1 MPQPPAPAAV
11 PGFTDAHAHLLA
23 VAAGVPA
30 PWETTGV
37 AEFHRAVAAAGST
50 PMDVPEPPLSD
61 PADILTERLRA
72 GLATAAAAGL
82 VEITDMGTRS
92 WWYVDAL
99 TSLQNAGPLP
109 LRVRIYLASGLTQ
122 ENSLD
127 ELDRRRAAA
136 AGPWLR
142 LDGVKFYSDGW
153 LGPRTC
159 AMCRAFHDRGGDGLL
174 FMDAATLARRIEPLA
189 GRGWRIATHAIGDRA
204 VATVLDAY
212 ETAWGGDRAALA
224 AAAPR
229 IEHAS
234 VQSAELTAL
243 MAETGTVACVQP
255 SFAVTDTEQVRQAL
269 APEDRHEAYPWAA
282 LDAAGVRM
290 LCGTDFPI
298 EVLEPLPSLA
308 RLVLGRSQ
316 RPGFGTAGRAPQ
328 TSRLPVATAFGL
340 LTDAAAGQTL
350 LSADPREIPAD
361 AIDQVEVLGTRPEPF
376 PPEPGEGGDLEQGSH

>member
-11 PGFTDAHAHLLA
+11 PGFTDAHTHLLA

-61 PADILTERLRA
+61 PENIFAERLRA
-72 GLATAAAAGL
+72 GLAAAATTGL

-99 TSLQNAGPLP
+99 RSLAQAGPLP
-109 LRVRIYLASGLTQ
+109 VRVRIYLASGLAQ
-122 ENSLD
+122 ENSLA

-159 AMCRAFHDRGGDGLL
+159 AMCRPFHDGGGEGLL
-174 FMDAATLARRIEPLA
+174 FLDAATLARRIEPLA
-189 GRGWRIATHAIGDRA
+189 GHGWRIATHAIGDRA

-212 ETAWGGDRAALA
+212 EMAWGGDRAALA

-234 VQSAELTAL
+234 VQSAELTAR
-243 MAETGTVACVQP
+243 MAETGTVACLQP
-255 SFAVTDTEQVRQAL
+255 SFAVTDTEHVRQAL
-269 APEDRHEAYPWAA
+269 APEHRDAAYPWAA
-282 LDAAGVRM
+282 LAAAGVRM
-290 LCGTDFPI
+290 LAGTDFPI

-308 RLVLGRSQ
+308 RLVLGRS
-316 RPGFGTAGRAPQ
+316 RRAGFDTAGCAPQ
-328 TSRLPVATAFGL
+328 TSRLPAATAFGL

-350 LSADPREIPAD
+350 LSADPRTIPAD
-361 AIDQVEVLGTRPEPF
+361 EIDQVEVLGTQPAPF
-376 PPEPGEGGDLEQGSH
+376 GPAA

>member
-1 MPQPPAPAAV
+1 MQQPPTPAAV

-37 AEFHRAVAAAGST
+37 PEFHRAVAAAGST
-50 PMDVPEPPLSD
+50 PMDVPEPVPSD

-99 TSLQNAGPLP
+99 RSLASDSPLP
-109 LRVRIYLASGLTQ
+109 VRVRIYLASGLTQ
-122 ENSLD
+122 ETSLD
-127 ELDRRRAAA
+127 ELDSRRADA

-159 AMCRAFHDRGGDGLL
+159 AMCRPFRDGGGDGLL
-174 FMDAATLARRIEPLA
+174 FLDAATLARRIEPLA

-212 ETAWGGDRAALA
+212 EMAWSGDRAALA

-234 VQSAELTAL
+234 LQSAELIAR
-243 MAETGTVACVQP
+243 MAETGTVACLQP
-255 SFAVTDTEQVRQAL
+255 SFAVTDTEHVRQAL
-269 APEDRHEAYPWAA
+269 APADRGAAYPWAA
-282 LDAAGVRM
+282 LAAAGVRM
-290 LCGTDFPI
+290 MAGTDFPI
-298 EVLEPLPSLA
+298 EAIEPLPSLA
-308 RLVLGRSQ
+308 RLVLGRSH
-316 RPGFGTAGRAPQ
+316 RPGFGTAGTAPE
-328 TSRLPVATAFGL
+328 TSRLPVVTAFGL

-350 LSADPREIPAD
+350 LSADPRAIPAA
-361 AIDQVEVLGTRPEPF
+361 AIDQVEVLGTRPAPF
-376 PPEPGEGGDLEQGSH
+376 GRPPSAKAGHGG

>member
-1 MPQPPAPAAV
+1 MTQPPAPAAV
-11 PGFTDAHAHLLA
+11 PGFIDAHTHLLA

-30 PWETTGV
+30 PWEATGV
-37 AEFHRAVAAAGST
+37 AEFHHAVAAAGST
-50 PMDVPEPPLSD
+50 PMDVLEPALSD
-61 PADILTERLRA
+61 PEDILTERLRV
-72 GLATAAAAGL
+72 GLGAAAAAGL

-99 TSLQNAGPLP
+99 RSLASAGPLP
-109 LRVRIYLASGLTQ
+109 VRVRIYLASGLTQ
-122 ENSLD
+122 ETSLD
-127 ELDRRRAAA
+127 ELDRRRADS

-159 AMCRAFHDRGGDGLL
+159 AMGRPFRDSGGDGLL
-174 FMDAATLARRIEPLA
+174 FLDAATLARRIEPLA

-212 ETAWGGDRAALA
+212 ELTWSGDRAALA

-234 VQSAELTAL
+234 LQSAELIAR
-243 MAETGTVACVQP
+243 MAETGTVACLQP
-255 SFAVTDTEQVRQAL
+255 SFAVTDTEHVRQAL
-269 APEDRHEAYPWAA
+269 GPADRDAAYPWAA
-282 LDAAGVRM
+282 LAAAGVRM
-290 LCGTDFPI
+290 MAGTDFPI
-298 EVLEPLPSLA
+298 EVIEPLPSLA
-308 RLVLGRSQ
+308 RLVLGHSQ
-316 RPGFGTAGRAPQ
+316 RPGFGTAGTAPQ

-350 LSADPREIPAD
+350 LSADPRAIPAA

-376 PPEPGEGGDLEQGSH
+376 AAG